1 MGYEQFHVS
10 YGGSVPIGT
19 YVAFQ
24 RRSDQLWFRPATGT
38 LTART
43 QGDSPVPYRLPLT
56 STGGDSFVL
65 LDEPAE
71 DLPATTGGD
80 VYIVHYYNQL
90 TDPATDDD
98 DLLLVEDVGWNGEAV
113 TEPAD
118 AAGDYI
124 DDNDLGTFLGEYNL
138 TLYADTD
145 GDSARDVG
153 AVQQAIDDAES
164 DINLYAGGGPALT
177 PLAFAGGTAAQQAA
191 ARKTVEKWAKWLAAY
206 YVAAKR
212 GLSGVEMERFA
223 ALRDRALSE
232 IGWLRDGTL
241 NLPGLTADPDDVPDQ
256 AGEWVAVEVVR
267 ADLMSTT
274 GDEFS
279 DE

>member
-1 MGYEQFHVS
+1 VGYEQFHVS
-10 YGGSVPIGT
+10 YGEA
-19 YVAFQ
+19 VAIAVYMTVQ
-24 RRSDQLWFRPATGT
+24 RRSDQLWFRPADGT
-38 LTART
+38 FTART
-43 QGDSPVPYRLPLT
+43 GGDSPVPYRMPLT
-56 STGGDSFVL
+56 NTGGDSYVL
-65 LDEPAE
+65 TVPPAE
-71 DLPATTGGD
+71 DLPALTGGD
-80 VYIVHYYNQL
+80 VYLVNYYNQL
-90 TDPATDDD
+90 TDPATDGD
-98 DLLLVEDVGWNGEAV
+98 DLILSEDVGWNGEAV

-212 GLSGVEMERFA
+212 GLSGVEMERFK
-223 ALRDRALSE
+223 ALRDAAIQE
-232 IGWLRDGTL
+232 IGWLREGTL

-267 ADLMSTT
+267 ADLVSTT